1 METDLW
7 QYYKQSRPGQVQLV
21 GVDMYNGTESQL
33 RTYRSSTGATYPL
46 LLLGASPTGGNLL
59 DDYGPNDNYVVINKQ
74 GICRLNTYPMWAHG
88 SRYRLNEIRA
98 CVDSLVTTPAD
109 VPDALGARASMLR
122 TAPNPFRTAM
132 AIELINPGP
141 TPREAKVTI
150 HDLAGRLL
158 ATLWEGTAPNGL
170 TRVEWDGRARGGAVA
185 GPGVYLVRSEIGGVV
200 LTRRVVRVR

>member
-7 QYYKQSRPGQVQLV
+7 QYYKQTRPGQVQLL

-33 RTYRSSTGATYPL
+33 RTFRSSTGATYPL

-88 SRYRLNEIRA
+88 SRYRLTEIRA

-109 VPDALGARASMLR
+109 VPGARGPSAHTLR
-122 TAPNPFRTAM
+122 SAPNPFRTVM
-132 AIELINPGP
+132 EIEFSNPG
-141 TPREAKVTI
+141 TIPRAARVTV
-150 HDLAGRLL
+150 HDLAGRLI
-158 ATLWEGTAPNGL
+158 ATLWEGTAPGGL
-170 TRVEWDGRARGGAVA
+170 TRVEWDGRARGGIAV
-185 GPGVYLVRSEIGGVV
+185 GPGVYVVRSEVGGVV
-200 LTRRVVRVR
+200 LTRRVVRIQ